1 MGKSV
6 KKTEE
11 KAETKKVSRYPYKV
25 LHRRN
30 FGQGVKEAGDT
41 VHMTRK
47 AGDHYADQGF
57 VKPLKK

>member
-6 KKTEE
+6 KKSEE
-11 KAETKKVSRYPYKV
+11 QAEPKKVSRYPYKV

-30 FGQGVKEAGDT
+30 FGEGVKNPGDT
-41 VHMTRK
+41 VQMTK
-47 AGDHYADQGF
+47 EAGDHYADQGF